1 MSGAG
6 NGAKHGLRRRLVAA
20 FALFSLVTALCFSAF
35 CLLFVYVVEDGFFD
49 RMLEQEAAHQ
59 RSTWQRNGT
68 LARPLRPFVSV
79 HRSRASFPADLAR
92 TTSGGA
98 PGTEFAGDLGRHY
111 HLRAVALPGGPT
123 VTLVAEV
130 SGELAVR
137 PRLPFILSF
146 LGLSTLA
153 LLVLT
158 IGVGYVLAVRAT
170 RPLSRLSALLAGA
183 EPGQLPRGFSE
194 TFPDNEIGVLAR
206 SLDAAMARI
215 AGFIEREQHFTR
227 DASHELRTPLTV
239 IDGAAQ
245 LLARQP
251 LEPKAAEQVKRIG
264 SACAYMAHTIDAL
277 LALAREELAPS
288 PPQPVAL
295 LPIIE
300 RAVID
305 HASLL
310 DGKTVRV
317 TVEVDP
323 SVRVLAHGGMLAILI
338 SNLVSNAFAHT
349 RQGQVRIMMEDGA
362 LVVADS
368 GPGMPPGL
376 QVFDAG
382 VKGESSTGHGLGLSI
397 ASRLAARSGIALL
410 VDTTAQGS
418 RVALRWD

>member
-1 MSGAG
+1 MSGER
-6 NGAKHGLRRRLVAA
+6 HGLRRRLVAA

-49 RMLEQEAAHQ
+49 RMLAQEAAHQ
-59 RSTWQRNGT
+59 RSTWQRTGA
-68 LARPLRPFVSV
+68 LARPLRPFVTI

-92 TTSGGA
+92 RTSGGA
-98 PGTEFAGDLGRHY
+98 PGTEFAGEAGRHY
-111 HLRAVALPGGPT
+111 HLRPVALAGGSP
-123 VTLVAEV
+123 VILVAEV
-130 SGELAVR
+130 SAELAVR
-137 PRLPFILSF
+137 PRLPFILAF
-146 LGLSTLA
+146 LGLSTLV

-170 RPLSRLSALLAGA
+170 RPLSDLSELLAGA
-183 EPGQLPRGFSE
+183 EPGRLPRGFSDA
-194 TFPDNEIGVLAR
+194 FPDNEIGLLAR

-215 AGFIEREQHFTR
+215 AGFIAREQHFTR

-245 LLARQP
+245 LLARQQ
-251 LEPKAAEQVKRIG
+251 LDPKAAAQVMRIA
-264 SACAYMAHTIDAL
+264 SACAHMAHTIDAL

-300 RAVID
+300 RAVVD

-310 DGKTVRV
+310 DGKAVEV
-317 TVEVDP
+317 TVEVSA
-323 SVRVLAHGGMLAILI
+323 SVRVLAHGGVLAILV

-349 RQGQVRIMMEDGA
+349 RQGLVRITMEDGA

-376 QVFDAG
+376 RVFDAG
-382 VKGESSTGHGLGLSI
+382 VKGDSSAGHGLGLSI

-410 VDTTAQGS
+410 VESSPQGS
-418 RVALRWD
+418 RVALHWGLAQA